1 MAWQDD
7 CEGVGAGL
15 ASWSS
20 EADQETSETRL
31 APSWGTL
38 LGSSEW
44 RLMMMIMMMM
54 MMMMMMMCAGV
65 RRVLDNYR
73 RHQAAEDRTD
83 AMDGDLRKPA
93 KDTQGAKDSPAKQM
107 GRELG
112 KSN

>member
-1 MAWQDD
+1 M
-7 CEGVGAGL
+7 

-44 RLMMMIMMMM
+44 RLMMMMMMMIMMMM
-54 MMMMMMMCAGV
+54 MMMMMMMICAGV

-83 AMDGDLRKPA
+83 EMDGDLRKA
-93 KDTQGAKDSPAKQM
+93 AQDTQGAKDSPAKQM

>member
-1 MAWQDD
+1 MPRQDD

-44 RLMMMIMMMM
+44 RLMMMMMIM

-83 AMDGDLRKPA
+83 EMDGDLRKA
-93 KDTQGAKDSPAKQM
+93 AQDTQGAKDSPAKQM

>member
-1 MAWQDD
+1 M
-7 CEGVGAGL
+7 

-20 EADQETSETRL
+20 DADQDTSETRL

-44 RLMMMIMMMM
+44 TVMMMM
-54 MMMMMMMCAGV
+54 MMIMMMMCAGV
-65 RRVLDNYR
+65 RRVLENYR

-83 AMDGDLRKPA
+83 SMDGDLRKAA
-93 KDTQGAKDSPAKQM
+93 KDTQGAKVSPAKQM

>member
-1 MAWQDD
+1 M
-7 CEGVGAGL
+7 

-20 EADQETSETRL
+20 DADQDTSETRL

-44 RLMMMIMMMM
+44 TVMMMMIMMMIIM
-54 MMMMMMMCAGV
+54 MIMMMCAGV
-65 RRVLDNYR
+65 RRVLENYR

-83 AMDGDLRKPA
+83 SMDGDLRKAA
-93 KDTQGAKDSPAKQM
+93 KDTQGAKVSPAKQM

>member
-1 MAWQDD
+1 MPWQDD
-7 CEGVGAGL
+7 CEGAGAGL

-44 RLMMMIMMMM
+44 RLMMMMMI
-54 MMMMMMMCAGV
+54 MMMMMMCAGV

-83 AMDGDLRKPA
+83 EMDGDLRKA
-93 KDTQGAKDSPAKQM
+93 AQDTQGAKDSPAKQM

>member
-1 MAWQDD
+1 M
-7 CEGVGAGL
+7 

-20 EADQETSETRL
+20 DGDQETSDTRL
-31 APSWGTL
+31 TPSWGTL

-44 RLMMMIMMMM
+44 TVMMMIMMVI
-54 MMMMMMMCAGV
+54 MMMMMMCAGV
-65 RRVLDNYR
+65 RRVLENYR

-83 AMDGDLRKPA
+83 SMDGDLRKAA
-93 KDTQGAKDSPAKQM
+93 KDTQGAKVSPAKQM